1 MPDGEIERLIAGYA
15 WAVETVV
22 EVAAEGGDDA
32 TTELARHATEVF
44 DLYREPLA
52 RIWGELTDAQR
63 KLVADADARLL
74 AADKDIWDA
83 TGMRPSDLLG
93 QLPGAGAAPARSRQ
107 PSRRAAADDQPE
119 EVAAP
124 PRKRVSRRKGDGN

>member
-1 MPDGEIERLIAGYA
+1 MDAEAERLIAGYA

-22 EVAAEGGDDA
+22 EVAAEGADDA

-52 RIWGELTDAQR
+52 RIWAELTDAQR

-74 AADKDIWDA
+74 AADKEVWDA
-83 TGMRPSDLLG
+83 IGMRPSDILG
-93 QLPGAGAAPARSRQ
+93 QLPPASAPLSK
-107 PSRRAAADDQPE
+107 PSPRRAAADSQPE
-119 EVAAP
+119 DEATPA
-124 PRKRVSRRKGDGN
+124 RKRVSRRKAGSD

>member
-1 MPDGEIERLIAGYA
+1 MLNAGIERLIAGYA

-22 EVAAEGGDDA
+22 EVAAEGADDA

-63 KLVADADARLL
+63 KLVADADAALL
-74 AADKDIWDA
+74 SADKDIWDA
-83 TGMRPSDLLG
+83 IGMRPSDILG
-93 QLPGAGAAPARSRQ
+93 QLPGAAAK
-107 PSRRAAADDQPE
+107 PSRKRPRPAAADDQPE
-119 EVAAP
+119 EEAAP
-124 PRKRVSRRKGDGN
+124 PRKRLTRRVG

>member
-1 MPDGEIERLIAGYA
+1 MDAEAERLIAGYA

-32 TTELARHATEVF
+32 TTALARHATEVF

-63 KLVADADARLL
+63 KLVADADAALL
-74 AADKDIWDA
+74 AADKNVWDA
-83 TGMRPSDLLG
+83 AGMRPSDMLG
-93 QLPGAGAAPARSRQ
+93 QLPPASAPQSR
-107 PSRRAAADDQPE
+107 PSSRRAAADTQPE
-119 EVAAP
+119 AEAAP
-124 PRKRVSRRKGDGN
+124 PRKRVTRRKAGSD

>member
-1 MPDGEIERLIAGYA
+1 MDAETERLIAGYA

-22 EVAAEGGDDA
+22 EVAAEGADDA
-32 TTELARHATEVF
+32 TTALARHTTEVF

-74 AADKDIWDA
+74 AADKDLWDA
-83 TGMRPSDLLG
+83 IGMRPSDLLA
-93 QLPGAGAAPARSRQ
+93 QLPGAAAKPSK
-107 PSRRAAADDQPE
+107 PSSRRTAADSQPE
-119 EVAAP
+119 KEAAP
-124 PRKRVSRRKGDGN
+124 PRKRVARRKADSD